1 MKQSGTLPFQISSA
15 ATTTSDKVLV
25 ISMDINRINAV
36 CGWMRNLSNQP
47 NVLNTPVSTVDVT
60 NIREGLLL
68 IAKDIE
74 REQFVL
80 SNQLMM
86 IKNNLFREVPINWNI
101 IHIYINPFAFGQGIE
116 ILDILLAQ
124 NFNRYDDWWQL
135 IHPRI
140 ARVSKKLF
148 LDGSYA
154 NAACDAYIEINDRV
168 KKLFQAIRPG
178 EKVPDGDAAM
188 KTVFSTNTPLIE
200 FCDRSTDSGAN
211 TQKGFM
217 EMLAGAMSALRNPK
231 AHANIQIGKDDAMRC
246 LILASMLMYKIDE
259 AVKYSKITETSSTQ

>member
-1 MKQSGTLPFQISSA
+1 
-15 ATTTSDKVLV
+15 
-25 ISMDINRINAV
+25 MDINRINAV
-36 CGWMRNLSNQP
+36 CCQMRNLSNQP
-47 NVLNTPVSTVDVT
+47 NVLNMPVSTMDVT

-74 REQFVL
+74 DEHPVF
-80 SNQLMM
+80 SNHLLR
-86 IKNNLFREVPINWNI
+86 IKNNLFREVPANWNTVY
-101 IHIYINPFAFGQGIE
+101 IYINPFAFGQGIE
-116 ILDILLAQ
+116 VLDILLAQ
-124 NFNRYDDWWQL
+124 SFNKQDDWWQL

-140 ARVSKKLF
+140 AEVSKKLF

-168 KKLFQAIRPG
+168 KRLFQILKPG

-188 KTVFSTNTPLIE
+188 KTVFSANSPLIE

-231 AHANIQIGKDDAMRC
+231 AHANIKISQDDAMHR
-246 LILASMLMYKIDE
+246 LVFASMLMYKIDE
-259 AVKYSKITETSSTQ
+259 AVVYSKITETPNTH